1 MHNINTFLAKT
12 GKKEGVT
19 HIATPYYI
27 IYAHF
32 AQIRVKCAK
41 CYVLPKNGVTLPMRL
56 WLSAALTAPANAV
69 SRME

>member
-1 MHNINTFLAKT
+1 M
-12 GKKEGVT
+12 GKKEGAT
-19 HIATPYYI
+19 MCATPYYI

-32 AQIRVKCAK
+32 AQICVKCAK
-41 CYVLPKNGVTLPMRL
+41 RYVLPKNGVTLPMRL